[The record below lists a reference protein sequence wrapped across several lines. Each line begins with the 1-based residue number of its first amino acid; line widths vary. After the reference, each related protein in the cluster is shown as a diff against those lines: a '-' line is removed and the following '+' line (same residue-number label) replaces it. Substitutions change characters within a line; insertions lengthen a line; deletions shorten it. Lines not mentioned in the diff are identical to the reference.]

1 MLFPVI
7 TNNLNWESLTKNAV
21 LKNEMGLRLKNYKI
35 MGDSLKSPI
44 FKGGGWSEKPI
55 YRGICLKGG
64 GGAWTASKFKG
75 GAC

>member
-44 FKGGGWSEKPI
+44 FKGGG
-55 YRGICLKGG
+55 GG
-64 GGAWTASKFKG
+64 GPKNQYIG
-75 GAC
+75 GFA

>member
-44 FKGGGWSEKPI
+44 
-55 YRGICLKGG
+55 LKGG
-64 GGAWTASKFKG
+64 GG
-75 GAC
+75 GARKTNI

>member
-44 FKGGGWSEKPI
+44 FKGGGGVVRKTNI
-55 YRGICLKGG
+55 
-64 GGAWTASKFKG
+64 
-75 GAC
+75 